1 MEEVE
6 EGEMTFL
13 DEEVRFK
20 PKEKVERFEE
30 EKVERPV
37 VMDRRVVEKEEYRRP
52 IVEEEEYRRPIVEE
66 EEYKRP
72 IVEEPTVKKVEEIV
86 VEPVVK

>member
-1 MEEVE
+1 VEEVE

-20 PKEKVERFEE
+20 PKGKVERFEE
-30 EKVERPV
+30 EIVERPV

-52 IVEEEEYRRPIVEE
+52 VLEEEEYRRPIVEE

>member
-1 MEEVE
+1 VEEVE

-30 EKVERPV
+30 EIVERPV

-52 IVEEEEYRRPIVEE
+52 ILEE
-66 EEYKRP
+66 
-72 IVEEPTVKKVEEIV
+72 
-86 VEPVVK
+86 